1 MKLRLSKGF
10 VSEIDLLRGLFA
22 SLVMLGHAIDVSMRS
37 SNHDALFEILIR
49 LRQGLGFVWV
59 VGFVVLSGYCIE
71 VSCLKQ
77 ERFFAPR
84 YFAQRITRIFPLL
97 VVCVFVAGLIE
108 WSIADS
114 PYRPKVWAGKT
125 DLYYFW
131 INLVGAG
138 GFFGQFGSLAPAY
151 TISYE
156 LLYYLAWGLSRL
168 LAGERVALA
177 LAMNLCFAIVY
188 CVLPAEYIGAL
199 PNVLGSV
206 FKQFIALIYLPWL
219 IGAGTAIYLE
229 KLVANLI
236 VRRFANWGWLIIFL
250 VVLVG
255 GKGFGMPAFVTT
267 FVSLI
272 YYPTLGLSFSLLILR
287 AHMWHSESFEI
298 KWKRVLGEI
307 SYPLFLIHGPV
318 VLLVGFLIN
327 SQAIVLSFSF
337 HLFLVTLGA
346 FMAAAV
352 LLLTIERPVMRFRSH
367 YFGRALLLGSP
378 VKETGAKGNL

>member
-1 MKLRLSKGF
+1 MNFRLSKGF

-22 SLVMLGHAIDVSMRS
+22 SLVMLGHAIDISMRS
-37 SNHDALFEILIR
+37 SNHDILFEALIR

-71 VSCLKQ
+71 LSCLKQ
-77 ERFFAPR
+77 AKFFALR

-97 VVCVFVAGLIE
+97 VVCVFAAGLIE

-114 PYRPKVWAGKT
+114 PYRPSVWTGKT

-156 LLYYLAWGLSRL
+156 LLYYLVWGLSRS
-168 LAGERVALA
+168 LAGERVVLA
-177 LAMNLCFAIVY
+177 LVMNVCFAIVY
-188 CVLPAEYIGAL
+188 CVLPAEYIGGL
-199 PNVLGSV
+199 PTVLSSV

-229 KLVANLI
+229 KLAANPI
-236 VRRFANWGWLIIFL
+236 VRRIANWGWIVIFF

-267 FVSLI
+267 FVSLV
-272 YYPTLGLSFSLLILR
+272 YYPTLGLSFSLLIIR
-287 AHMWHSESFEI
+287 AYVRRSETFEI

-318 VLLVGFLIN
+318 VILVGFLIN
-327 SQAIVLSFSF
+327 AQAIVLPFSV
-337 HLFLVTLGA
+337 HLLLLTLGSL
-346 FMAAAV
+346 MAASV

-367 YFGRALLLGSP
+367 YFGRTLVLGSP
-378 VKETGAKGNL
+378 VKETVVKGRL

>member
-1 MKLRLSKGF
+1 MKIRLTKGF

-22 SLVMLGHAIDVSMRS
+22 ALVMLGHAIDISMRS
-37 SNHDALFEILIR
+37 SNHDILFEILIR

-71 VSCLKQ
+71 LSCMKQ
-77 ERFFAPR
+77 EKFFASR
-84 YFAQRITRIFPLL
+84 YFAQRLTRIFPLL
-97 VVCVFVAGLIE
+97 MVCVVVAGLIE

-114 PYRPKVWAGKT
+114 PYRPTVWAGKT

-156 LLYYLAWGLSRL
+156 LLYYLMWGLSRS
-168 LAGERVALA
+168 LAGRRVELA
-177 LAMNLCFAIVY
+177 LAVNVCFAIVY
-188 CVLPAEYIGAL
+188 CLFPEEYVGAL
-199 PNVLGSV
+199 PTVLGSV

-229 KLVANLI
+229 KLAANPI
-236 VRRFANWGWLIIFL
+236 VRRIANWGWLIIFF
-250 VVLVG
+250 VVLIG
-255 GKGFGMPAFVTT
+255 GKGFGMPAFLTT
-267 FVSLI
+267 FVSLV
-272 YYPTLGLSFSLLILR
+272 YYSTLGLSFSLLITR
-287 AHMWHSESFEI
+287 AYVGHVESFEP

-318 VLLVGFLIN
+318 MVLVGFLIN
-327 SQAIVLSFSF
+327 SQAIALPFSV
-337 HLFLVTLGA
+337 HLLLLILGA
-346 FMAAAV
+346 LIAAS
-352 LLLTIERPVMRFRSH
+352 LLLFMVERPVMRFRSH
-367 YFGRALLLGSP
+367 YFGRTLVLSSRG
-378 VKETGAKGNL
+378 KETVAKGSF